1 MSDYF
6 TNQGEPA
13 RHNLEDL
20 ISGIGEGLGG
30 TAEAVRAGIDGLI
43 HAAAVGML
51 HSMLPPIVH
60 VKNAATRATAWTTVQ
75 ALTAE
80 VGLTV
85 TGARVHNAVLAGQV
99 AQKVEQGVGRITA
112 NLDYAGG
119 VNSIG

>member
-1 MSDYF
+1 MSDYS
-6 TNQGEPA
+6 TNQGELV
-13 RHNLEDL
+13 RQNLEDL
-20 ISGIGEGLGG
+20 ISGIGEGLEG

-43 HAAAVGML
+43 HSAAVGML

-60 VKNAATRATAWTTVQ
+60 VKNATTRATAWTTVQ

-99 AQKVEQGVGRITA
+99 AQKVEQGIGLITA